1 MNILIINK
9 FYKTK
14 GGVER
19 HILDLQ
25 RLLEQ
30 NGHNVLIFATRDN
43 STISSRF
50 IKYFPK
56 YRDFSKDASLWSNII
71 SLFSFFINFEAVR
84 KLKKLIRENKI
95 DIAHVHNIYHH
106 LSPAILKVLK
116 NNNIPIVMTL
126 HDYKLICPN
135 YSLFDFQTN
144 KICEK
149 CKNGNYFNC
158 YRNKCIQNSHAKSFV
173 ATLEMYFQQRFFP
186 YSKLV
191 DTFIAPSKFIKNKFL
206 EFNFPNKNIEQVYNF
221 TKLQNNTFE
230 TKDYFLFFGRLSKE
244 KGLQQFIETLSNL
257 KRDFNF
263 YIVGSGPEEKSLKN
277 LVRNLK
283 LEDKIKFL
291 GFFGDDR
298 QGKLEIL
305 INEAKF
311 IVVPSLWYENCSL
324 SILESMAK
332 SKLVFASNIGGN
344 SELIEDNKAGILFD
358 IYDKNDAIDKL
369 TKIMDNKELIKEIS
383 NNAKERVRQEF
394 NSDIYYSK
402 LINIYNDLINN
413 NLKAGS

>member
-9 FYKTK
+9 FYKLK

-19 HILDLQ
+19 HVLDLQ
-25 RLLEQ
+25 GLLEQ
-30 NGHNVLIFATRDN
+30 NGHNVFIFATRDN
-43 STISSRF
+43 NTISNQF

-56 YRDFSKDASLWSNII
+56 YRDFSKDSSLWSNII

-84 KLKKLIRENKI
+84 KLKKLIRENEI

-106 LSPAILKVLK
+106 LSPAILKTLK
-116 NNNIPIVMTL
+116 KNNIPIVMTL

-158 YRNKCIQNSHAKSFV
+158 YKNRCIQNSRAKSLV
-173 ATLEMYFQQRFFP
+173 ATLEMYFQQRFFS

-206 EFNFPNKNIEQVYNF
+206 EFNFPNKNIKQIYNF
-221 TKLQNNTFE
+221 TKLHNNTSE
-230 TKDYFLFFGRLSKE
+230 TKNYFLFFGRLSKE
-244 KGLQQFIETLSNL
+244 KGLQQFIEILSNL
-257 KRDFNF
+257 KKDFNF
-263 YIVGSGPEEKSLKN
+263 YIAGSGPEEENLKN
-277 LVRNLK
+277 LVKNLK
-283 LEDKIKFL
+283 LENKIKFL

-298 QGKLEIL
+298 QGELEIL

-311 IVVPSLWYENCSL
+311 IVVPSAWYENCSL
-324 SILESMAK
+324 VILESMAK
-332 SKLVFASNIGGN
+332 SKLVLASNMGGN
-344 SELIEDNKAGILFD
+344 SELIEDNKTGILFD

-369 TKIMDNKELIKEIS
+369 IKIMDNKELIKEIS
-383 NNAKERVRQEF
+383 INAKQSIEREF

-402 LINIYNDLINN
+402 LINIYKDLINN
-413 NLKAGS
+413 NLKADS